1 MKSNVIE
8 KIAKWLEDNG
18 VHTLSS
24 HTINI
29 DGCTIYSETE
39 LGCSFTNYNDK
50 RYNFR
55 VNAEDSSNGG
65 SVASQAEIYGKGV
78 KLFELYETDETN
90 TGWTRNMETALYFSD
105 SPSKSS
111 LEQLSQWFAKNTN
124 FTPFPKFK
132 VSDFEEDLKDFI
144 YKVEETDTLK
154 VQSNYDSVD
163 SFFADKSESSYS
175 DNESIVILAVDRK
188 IPIIK
193 LEKQIVDDEK
203 SFKFIIDIKTKD
215 KDVFMIK
222 TTIDSKEKFI
232 SLLESTINSL
242 KEFELFYKYA
252 EDLENCL

>member
-1 MKSNVIE
+1 MKYSVIE
-8 KIAKWLEDNG
+8 KIAEWLEDNG
-18 VHTLSS
+18 IYKDNNSLIDTDSY
-24 HTINI
+24 TIF
-29 DGCTIYSETE
+29 SETE
-39 LGCSFTNYNDK
+39 LGVSFTNYDGK

-55 VNAEDSSNGG
+55 VNAGDESKSGN
-65 SVASQAEIYGKGV
+65 VAAIYGKGV
-78 KLFELYETDETN
+78 KLFELYETDKDSC
-90 TGWTRNMETALYFSD
+90 GWTRNMETALYFSD

-111 LEQLSQWFAKNTN
+111 LEQLGQWFAKNTK

-132 VSDFEEDLKDFI
+132 VSDFEEDIKDFI
-144 YKVEETDTLK
+144 YKVEETNTLK

-175 DNESIVILAVDRK
+175 DNESIIILAVDRK

-193 LEKQIVDDEK
+193 LEKQVINDEK
-203 SFKFIIDIKTKD
+203 SFKFIVDIKTKD
-215 KDVFMIK
+215 KDRFMIK

>member
-1 MKSNVIE
+1 MKSSVIE
-8 KIAKWLEDNG
+8 KIAKWLETNG
-18 VHTLSS
+18 IHECNNSK
-24 HTINI
+24 I
-29 DGCTIYSETE
+29 DTDGYSIFSETE

-55 VNAEDSSNGG
+55 VNAGDESKSGNV
-65 SVASQAEIYGKGV
+65 VAIYGKGV
-78 KLFELYETDETN
+78 KLFELYESNN
-90 TGWTRNMETALYFSD
+90 TKCGWDRNMETALYFSD

-111 LEQLSQWFAKNTN
+111 LEQLGQWFAKNTQ

-144 YKVEETDTLK
+144 YKVEETSTLK
-154 VQSNYDSVD
+154 VQSKYDSVD

-175 DNESIVILAVDRK
+175 DNESIVILAVDTK
-188 IPIIK
+188 LPIIK
-193 LEKQIVDDEK
+193 LEKQYVNNEK
-203 SFKFIIDIKTKD
+203 SFKFIVDIETKD
-215 KDVFMIK
+215 KDRFMIK

-252 EDLENCL
+252 DDLENCL

>member
-8 KIAKWLEDNG
+8 KIAEWLESNG
-18 VHTLSS
+18 VHTSS
-24 HTINI
+24 GHNI
-29 DGCTIYSETE
+29 DTDSCSIYSETE
-39 LGCSFTNYNDK
+39 LGCSFTNYDGK

-55 VNAEDSSNGG
+55 VNAGDSRFEGSNNTK
-65 SVASQAEIYGKGV
+65 IYGKGV
-78 KLFELYETDETN
+78 KLFELYESDN
-90 TGWTRNMETALYFSD
+90 AKCGWKRNMETALYFSD

-111 LEQLSQWFAKNTN
+111 LEQLGQWFAKNTQ

-144 YKVEETDTLK
+144 YKVEETSTLK
-154 VQSNYDSVD
+154 VQSNYDSID
-163 SFFADKSESSYS
+163 SFFADKSESSYL
-175 DNESIVILAVDRK
+175 DNEFIVILAVDTK
-188 IPIIK
+188 LPIIK
-193 LEKQIVDDEK
+193 LEKQYVNDEK
-203 SFKFIIDIKTKD
+203 SFKFIVDIETKD
-215 KDVFMIK
+215 KDRFMIR